1 MKSSGIGG
9 QAVMEGI
16 MMRNGS
22 EYSVAVRKENG
33 EIEVKKETYK
43 GVGSKCK
50 LFRLPF
56 IRGIFSFVDSLVL
69 GMKSLNYSASLFM
82 EDGEEEEEPGR
93 FEKWLQK
100 KFGDKAEKVIMDL
113 TMVISII
120 LAMGIFMVFP
130 TWVSTKS
137 SSELWSKDLYGNGT
151 TMEDTMKDSVMEQL
165 HEMYT
170 LQAHMKDY
178 DVSVTKDEKAAIKKA
193 AQQFISDNSSEALKE
208 MTADEDTV
216 EELLTLYTIRSK
228 MQKAIEAEADTN
240 VTDEEANERGYT
252 MMTISTTSHQDDSG
266 NTVEYTDDEKKQLK
280 ETANKIEDAVK
291 NGKTLEDAA
300 KDEDQQTT
308 TGAYASDD
316 STLDT
321 SVKKAL
327 DDLKEGET
335 SDVIETDSALYI
347 VRLDSETD
355 KDATEKNRQ
364 NIIDKRKSDHY
375 NEVLE
380 GWQKKDGWKVNKK
393 NVAKISFKNSLTQQD
408 PNASTETQTSTETQ
422 NAESTQ

>member
-1 MKSSGIGG
+1 
-9 QAVMEGI
+9 
-16 MMRNGS
+16 
-22 EYSVAVRKENG
+22 
-33 EIEVKKETYK
+33 
-43 GVGSKCK
+43 
-50 LFRLPF
+50 
-56 IRGIFSFVDSLVL
+56 
-69 GMKSLNYSASLFM
+69 
-82 EDGEEEEEPGR
+82 
-93 FEKWLQK
+93 
-100 KFGDKAEKVIMDL
+100 
-113 TMVISII
+113 
-120 LAMGIFMVFP
+120 
-130 TWVSTKS
+130 
-137 SSELWSKDLYGNGT
+137 
-151 TMEDTMKDSVMEQL
+151 MEDTMKDSVMEQL

-178 DVSVTKDEKAAIKKA
+178 DVSVTKDEKAAIKRA

-355 KDATEKNRQ
+355 KDATEKIVRILLTNVKVTTTMKCWRAGR
-364 NIIDKRKSDHY
+364 KRR
-375 NEVLE
+375 LE
-380 GWQKKDGWKVNKK
+380 GQ
-393 NVAKISFKNSLTQQD
+393 
-408 PNASTETQTSTETQ
+408 
-422 NAESTQ
+422 

>member
-1 MKSSGIGG
+1 
-9 QAVMEGI
+9 
-16 MMRNGS
+16 
-22 EYSVAVRKENG
+22 
-33 EIEVKKETYK
+33 
-43 GVGSKCK
+43 
-50 LFRLPF
+50 
-56 IRGIFSFVDSLVL
+56 
-69 GMKSLNYSASLFM
+69 
-82 EDGEEEEEPGR
+82 
-93 FEKWLQK
+93 
-100 KFGDKAEKVIMDL
+100 
-113 TMVISII
+113 
-120 LAMGIFMVFP
+120 
-130 TWVSTKS
+130 
-137 SSELWSKDLYGNGT
+137 
-151 TMEDTMKDSVMEQL
+151 
-165 HEMYT
+165 
-170 LQAHMKDY
+170 
-178 DVSVTKDEKAAIKKA
+178 
-193 AQQFISDNSSEALKE
+193 
-208 MTADEDTV
+208 
-216 EELLTLYTIRSK
+216 
-228 MQKAIEAEADTN
+228 
-240 VTDEEANERGYT
+240 

-355 KDATEKNRQ
+355 KDATEKQ
-364 NIIDKRKSDHY
+364 T
-375 NEVLE
+375 
-380 GWQKKDGWKVNKK
+380 
-393 NVAKISFKNSLTQQD
+393 VAKISFKNSLTQQD

>member
-1 MKSSGIGG
+1 
-9 QAVMEGI
+9 
-16 MMRNGS
+16 
-22 EYSVAVRKENG
+22 
-33 EIEVKKETYK
+33 
-43 GVGSKCK
+43 
-50 LFRLPF
+50 
-56 IRGIFSFVDSLVL
+56 
-69 GMKSLNYSASLFM
+69 
-82 EDGEEEEEPGR
+82 
-93 FEKWLQK
+93 
-100 KFGDKAEKVIMDL
+100 
-113 TMVISII
+113 
-120 LAMGIFMVFP
+120 
-130 TWVSTKS
+130 
-137 SSELWSKDLYGNGT
+137 
-151 TMEDTMKDSVMEQL
+151 
-165 HEMYT
+165 
-170 LQAHMKDY
+170 
-178 DVSVTKDEKAAIKKA
+178 
-193 AQQFISDNSSEALKE
+193 

-355 KDATEKNRQ
+355 KDATEKIVRILLTNVKVTTTMKCWRAGRKKTAGRS
-364 NIIDKRKSDHY
+364 IKRMLQRFH
-375 NEVLE
+375 LR
-380 GWQKKDGWKVNKK
+380 
-393 NVAKISFKNSLTQQD
+393 IL
-408 PNASTETQTSTETQ
+408 
-422 NAESTQ
+422 

>member
-1 MKSSGIGG
+1 M
-9 QAVMEGI
+9 
-16 MMRNGS
+16 
-22 EYSVAVRKENG
+22 
-33 EIEVKKETYK
+33 
-43 GVGSKCK
+43 
-50 LFRLPF
+50 
-56 IRGIFSFVDSLVL
+56 
-69 GMKSLNYSASLFM
+69 
-82 EDGEEEEEPGR
+82 
-93 FEKWLQK
+93 
-100 KFGDKAEKVIMDL
+100 
-113 TMVISII
+113 
-120 LAMGIFMVFP
+120 
-130 TWVSTKS
+130 
-137 SSELWSKDLYGNGT
+137 
-151 TMEDTMKDSVMEQL
+151 
-165 HEMYT
+165 
-170 LQAHMKDY
+170 
-178 DVSVTKDEKAAIKKA
+178 
-193 AQQFISDNSSEALKE
+193 
-208 MTADEDTV
+208 
-216 EELLTLYTIRSK
+216 
-228 MQKAIEAEADTN
+228 
-240 VTDEEANERGYT
+240 TDEEANERGYT

-327 DDLKEGET
+327 DDLKE
-335 SDVIETDSALYI
+335 SALYI

>member
-1 MKSSGIGG
+1 MKNQTVTMGMANFTCRYQ
-9 QAVMEGI
+9 QANVEDYYKS
-16 MMRNGS
+16 MMG
-22 EYSVAVRKENG
+22 A
-33 EIEVKKETYK
+33 
-43 GVGSKCK
+43 
-50 LFRLPF
+50 
-56 IRGIFSFVDSLVL
+56 
-69 GMKSLNYSASLFM
+69 
-82 EDGEEEEEPGR
+82 
-93 FEKWLQK
+93 
-100 KFGDKAEKVIMDL
+100 
-113 TMVISII
+113 
-120 LAMGIFMVFP
+120 
-130 TWVSTKS
+130 KS

-178 DVSVTKDEKAAIKKA
+178 DVSVTKKRRRQQSKRGVSSPNNPGKKKKKK
-193 AQQFISDNSSEALKE
+193 S
-208 MTADEDTV
+208 
-216 EELLTLYTIRSK
+216 
-228 MQKAIEAEADTN
+228 
-240 VTDEEANERGYT
+240 YT

-355 KDATEKNRQ
+355 KDATEK
-364 NIIDKRKSDHY
+364 KSSEY
-375 NEVLE
+375 Y
-380 GWQKKDGWKVNKK
+380 
-393 NVAKISFKNSLTQQD
+393 
-408 PNASTETQTSTETQ
+408 
-422 NAESTQ
+422 